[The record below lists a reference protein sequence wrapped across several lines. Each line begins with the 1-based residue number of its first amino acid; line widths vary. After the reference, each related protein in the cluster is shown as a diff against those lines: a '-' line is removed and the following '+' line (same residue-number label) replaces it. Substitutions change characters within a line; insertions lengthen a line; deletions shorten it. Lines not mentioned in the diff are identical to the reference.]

1 MLMIHATDTDV
12 VVLAIAVSSVLK
24 DCEIW
29 VAFGHGSKLRCVP
42 CQLVSAELGNGN
54 HGVFCS
60 CMRYQDVILFL
71 PSMEL
76 EENSLGCMA

>member
-1 MLMIHATDTDV
+1 MIHATDTDV

-24 DCEIW
+24 NCEIW
-29 VAFGHGSKLRCVP
+29 VAFGHGCKLRCVP
-42 CQLVSAELGNGN
+42 CQLVSAELGND
-54 HGVFCS
+54 GVFCS